1 MDRDTVRIVL
11 LILGFIV
18 IAAVYIWG
26 RYKSRLMDF
35 INRRGDFDELD
46 YGDYPPAEE
55 EYESTFEGLS
65 FSARE
70 SEAEITPQRNSPQ
83 EVPSF
88 SAQADKPH
96 SRGEGVESSRHD
108 APDHD
113 EPDEAVVHDSADE
126 PRSHSPLGSPFL
138 IQLSVVAG
146 DDAWFNGE
154 ALRDA
159 LVDRGLI
166 YGDMGIYHR
175 YDRDFREVLFS
186 VASLVEPG
194 TFPVENMEAF
204 ECPGVVLFFQPQRVD
219 DPLAVFEDLL
229 ETCHGLAQQLGGE
242 EWDERHEVLSLKK
255 IEQMRER
262 LESAY

>member
-18 IAAVYIWG
+18 IASVYIWG

-46 YGDYPPAEE
+46 YGDYAPVEE
-55 EYESTFEGLS
+55 EHESVFEGLN

-70 SEAEITPQRNSPQ
+70 SEAAIVSRHTIQPET
-83 EVPSF
+83 PSF
-88 SAQADKPH
+88 SAHEFREPSA
-96 SRGEGVESSRHD
+96 GESVVSSRQRAGHD
-108 APDHD
+108 DPDD
-113 EPDEAVVHDSADE
+113 DAVARDAADE
-126 PRSHSPLGSPFL
+126 PRSHAPLGSPFL

-146 DDAWFNGE
+146 DDAYFNGV
-154 ALRDA
+154 ALRDT
-159 LVDRGLI
+159 LVDLGLI

-194 TFPVENMEAF
+194 TFPVESMEAF
-204 ECPGVVLFFQPQRVD
+204 ACPGVVLFFQPPRVD
-219 DPLAVFEDLL
+219 DPLAVFENLL

-242 EWDERHEVLSLKK
+242 EWDERREVLTLKK

>member
-18 IAAVYIWG
+18 IVSVYVWG

-35 INRRGDFDELD
+35 INRRGDYDELD
-46 YGDYPPAEE
+46 YGDDAPIEE
-55 EYESTFEGLS
+55 ERESVNDGLN
-65 FSARE
+65 FSSRE
-70 SEAEITPQRNSPQ
+70 SEAMIASRRTGPLNT
-83 EVPSF
+83 PSF
-88 SAQADKPH
+88 SAHQEDPLID
-96 SRGEGVESSRHD
+96 ESIAYGRPQSLHERQEE
-108 APDHD
+108 AFAREAVD
-113 EPDEAVVHDSADE
+113 EPS
-126 PRSHSPLGSPFL
+126 RSHAPLGSPFL

-146 DDAWFNGE
+146 DDAYFNGE

-159 LVDRGLI
+159 LVDQGLI

-175 YDRDFREVLFS
+175 YDREYREVLFS

-194 TFPVENMEAF
+194 TFPVEHMETF
-204 ECPGVVLFFQPQRVD
+204 ECPGVVLFFQPPRVK
-219 DPLAVFEDLL
+219 DPLAIFEDLL
-229 ETCHGLAQQLGGE
+229 DTCHRLAQQLGGE
-242 EWDERHEVLSLKK
+242 EWDERREVLTLKK

>member
-11 LILGFIV
+11 LMLGSIV
-18 IAAVYIWG
+18 IVSVYIWG
-26 RYKSRLMDF
+26 RYKNRLMDF

-46 YGDYPPAEE
+46 YGDYAPVEE
-55 EYESTFEGLS
+55 EHESVFDGLS

-70 SEAEITPQRNSPQ
+70 SEAAIISRHSTQPET
-83 EVPSF
+83 PSF
-88 SAQADKPH
+88 SAHERLD
-96 SRGEGVESSRHD
+96 D
-108 APDHD
+108 AATRD
-113 EPDEAVVHDSADE
+113 AADE
-126 PRSHSPLGSPFL
+126 PPRSHAPLGSPFL

-146 DDAWFNGE
+146 DEAYFNGE

-159 LVDRGLI
+159 LVDLGLI

-194 TFPVENMEAF
+194 TFPPAENMETF
-204 ECPGVVLFFQPQRVD
+204 ECPGVVLFFQPPRVD
-219 DPLAVFEDLL
+219 DPLAVLDDLL
-229 ETCHGLAQQLGGE
+229 ETCHQLAQQLDGE
-242 EWDERHEVLSLKK
+242 EWDERREVLTLKK

-262 LESAY
+262 LESAH